1 MCIRDSPYDKA
12 VSFGVTV
19 MFAIQTFIIIGGVTK
34 MIPLTGITLPFVSYG
49 GTSIVISFASL
60 GIVQAI
66 SAKTERKGE
75 MTENE
80 DE

>member
-1 MCIRDSPYDKA
+1 MRAPDMGGRIICCGVASQIGIQ
-12 VSFGVTV
+12 SFINISVATGL
-19 MFAIQTFIIIGGVTK
+19 F
-34 MIPLTGITLPFVSYG
+34 PNTGIPLPFVSYG